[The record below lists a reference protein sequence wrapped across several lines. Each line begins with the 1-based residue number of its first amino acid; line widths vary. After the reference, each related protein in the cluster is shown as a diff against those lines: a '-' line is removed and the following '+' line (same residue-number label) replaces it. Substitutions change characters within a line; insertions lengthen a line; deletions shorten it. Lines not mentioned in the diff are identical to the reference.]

1 MNSSQQNKI
10 YGHDKILLDLIELEK
25 KNKLPNK
32 ILLSG
37 KKSIGKS
44 TLAYHLINFIF
55 SKNEEYKYDTA
66 NFTINPN
73 NKSHVLVNNN
83 THPNLFRLFLK
94 DDKKNIEVSD
104 IRNLINFTNLSSLS
118 NQKKIVLI
126 DDIEHLSINSVNAL
140 LKIIEEPNDN
150 TYFIL
155 INNLDKKIKD
165 TLKSRCIEFK
175 LSINKNAIRDII
187 NDLYPEVGYDSIS
200 NDFIHFSNSLT
211 ILIDFLTIC
220 INEKIDF
227 NKVSIEVFLKYI
239 FDNNLYKKKDFKK
252 VDFKNFIEIFFLRKV
267 NNLPNEKLFK
277 LYSYFNKKY
286 EKFNKYNLDMES
298 YFLEFNSKLLH
309 EK

>member
-1 MNSSQQNKI
+1 MNPSQQNNI
-10 YGHDKILLDLIELEK
+10 FGHDKILLDLIELEK
-25 KNKLPNK
+25 KNILPNK

-55 SKNEEYKYDTA
+55 SKNEEYKYDAA

-73 NKSHVLVNNN
+73 NKSNVLVNKN

-104 IRNLINFTNLSSLS
+104 IRNLINFTNLSSLT

-126 DDIEHLSINSVNAL
+126 DDIEYLSINSVNAL
-140 LKIIEEPNDN
+140 LKIIEEPNDD

-175 LSINKNAIRDII
+175 LSINKNVIRDII

-200 NDFIHFSNSLT
+200 NDFTHFSNSLI
-211 ILIDFLTIC
+211 ILIDFLNIC

-227 NKVSIEVFLKYI
+227 NNVSIEVFLKHI
-239 FDNNLYKKKDFKK
+239 FDNNLYKKKEFKK

-267 NNLPNEKLFK
+267 NNQPNEKVFK

-286 EKFNKYNLDMES
+286 EKFIKYNLDMES
-298 YFLEFNSKLLH
+298 YFLEFNSKLLY

>member
-1 MNSSQQNKI
+1 MNPLQQNKI

-25 KNKLPNK
+25 NNKLPNK

-55 SKNEEYKYDTA
+55 SKNEEYKYDAA

-73 NKSHVLVNNN
+73 NKSNILVNNN

-140 LKIIEEPNDN
+140 LKVIEEPNDN